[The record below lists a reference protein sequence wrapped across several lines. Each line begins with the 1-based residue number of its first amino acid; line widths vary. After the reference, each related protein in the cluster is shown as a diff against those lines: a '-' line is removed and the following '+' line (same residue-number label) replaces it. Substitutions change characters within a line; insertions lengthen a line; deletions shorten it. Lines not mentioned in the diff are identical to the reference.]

1 MVSLR
6 KLVPFNVPA
15 RLQNT
20 SFTLALSCVVF
31 FASGCATIRVT
42 DPIRTAD
49 EEFLLTE
56 AATRAIN
63 QLSMDPLRG
72 RLVWV
77 VSEYAFSTTRPFD
90 QSFLTDEVRSPTFE
104 NAFLIAEL
112 RARLLQAGVR
122 LAPSRDQAE
131 VILEVRT
138 GALSVNRI
146 DFLLGIPATYIP
158 GATATSG
165 SASVPLAL
173 PELALFKSTRQQGFG
188 SVAFV
193 AYWKNSGELLAISGP
208 FIGRTARTDYF
219 IFGYALPPVGN
230 IPPTQ
235 VGAGATPSNK

>member
-1 MVSLR
+1 MCARGTRAMVRIGMVCL
-6 KLVPFNVPA
+6 L
-15 RLQNT
+15 
-20 SFTLALSCVVF
+20 CC
-31 FASGCATIRVT
+31 ASGCATIRVT
-42 DPIRTAD
+42 DPPRTAD
-49 EEFLLTE
+49 EEFLLTD
-56 AATRAIN
+56 AATRAVN
-63 QLSMDPLRG
+63 QLTMDPLRG

-77 VSEYAFSTTRPFD
+77 VSEYSFSTTQPFD
-90 QSFLTDEVRSPTFE
+90 QSFLTNEVRSPTFE
-104 NAFLIAEL
+104 NAFLIAQL
-112 RARLLQAGVR
+112 RARLLQSGVR
-122 LAPSRDQAE
+122 LAESRSQAE

-138 GALSVNRI
+138 GALAINRI

-208 FIGRTARTDYF
+208 FIGRTSRTDYF
-219 IFGYALPPVGN
+219 IFGYALPAVGN

-235 VGAGATPSNK
+235 VGAGATSGAKSP

>member
-1 MVSLR
+1 L
-6 KLVPFNVPA
+6 LCF
-15 RLQNT
+15 L
-20 SFTLALSCVVF
+20 FT
-31 FASGCATIRVT
+31 FAGGCATIRVT
-42 DPIRTAD
+42 DPPRTAD

-56 AATRAIN
+56 AATRAVN
-63 QLSMDPLRG
+63 QLSMDSLRG

-77 VSEYAFSTTRPFD
+77 VSEYTFSTTQPFD
-90 QSFLTDEVRSPTFE
+90 QSFLTNEVRSPTFE

-112 RARLLQAGVR
+112 RGRLLQSGVR
-122 LAPSRDQAE
+122 LAESRSQAE

-138 GALSVNRI
+138 GALAINRI
-146 DFLLGIPATYIP
+146 DFLLGVPATYIP
-158 GATATSG
+158 GATASAG
-165 SASVPLAL
+165 STNIPLAL

-208 FIGRTARTDYF
+208 FVGRTARTDYF

-235 VGAGATPSNK
+235 VGSGGTPDNKSP